1 MDKTQHFSIT
11 FKKHETMEQMGKII
25 WPMMHNR
32 HSELRESEATE
43 VLDENSTKL
52 LKLAGGEGT
61 WRRGSEEEKIGGI
74 WAAAG
79 CP

>member
-1 MDKTQHFSIT
+1 
-11 FKKHETMEQMGKII
+11 
-25 WPMMHNR
+25 MMHNR